1 MKAIGYIRVSTA
13 EQAKEGISLEHQAE
27 KIRAYA
33 KLHDIE
39 LVDIVGDEGRTG
51 KALKGRPAAKKVIGM
66 ALSGEVEAVIVYKLD
81 RMFRNAAEAL
91 EVSAGF
97 NKAGASLHSVTEKL
111 DTQSA
116 MGKFFFTIAAAFAEM
131 ERNLISERTKDA
143 LGHKRAN
150 GQVYNHVPYGYKK
163 QGGKLVKDTYEQG
176 QLIWMKGKRDEG
188 WTFLQIAEQLN
199 KNEVPTKGKG
209 WTRGLDGTRVPS
221 GKVAAWQPQTV
232 KNILD
237 RAPIG
242 EGK

>member
-13 EQAKEGISLEHQAE
+13 EQAKEGISLDHQAV

-33 KLHDIE
+33 TLHDIE

-51 KALKGRPAAKKVIGM
+51 KALKGRPAAKKVIEM
-66 ALSGEVEAVIVYKLD
+66 ALSGKVDAVIVYKLD

-131 ERNLISERTKDA
+131 ERNLIAERTREA
-143 LGHKRAN
+143 LEHKRN
-150 GQVYNHVPYGYKK
+150 KGEVYNHAPYGYDKLD
-163 QGGKLVKDTYEQG
+163 GRLVKDEKEQG
-176 QLIWMKGKRDEG
+176 MIAVMKKHREAGSTYKA
-188 WTFLQIAEQLN
+188 IASLLN
-199 KNEVPTKGKG
+199 LNEIPTKTG
-209 WTRGLDGTRVPS
+209 GT
-221 GKVAAWQPQTV
+221 WQPQTI